1 MIVNKISIITTV
13 FLIFL
18 FSCNNQK
25 NNLTENNDTSFN
37 ILNDITNFSEKLN
50 NYDTLKILIN
60 TSLCMSS
67 SFEHLVITK
76 INDSIF
82 IKGEIT
88 RDYISNSDKILTK
101 KYYNYQKTDTLN
113 LENLFQYLDEF
124 KSTTEDLNLSFKII
138 ASFKKDTIYYQSNDI
153 NGFNFVNY
161 HNLIMNRLYPEIKH
175 FKLPDIEIIEENSN
189 FNFQ

>member
-1 MIVNKISIITTV
+1 
-13 FLIFL
+13 
-18 FSCNNQK
+18 
-25 NNLTENNDTSFN
+25 
-37 ILNDITNFSEKLN
+37 
-50 NYDTLKILIN
+50 
-60 TSLCMSS
+60 MSS

-138 ASFKKDTIYYQSNDI
+138 
-153 NGFNFVNY
+153 VV
-161 HNLIMNRLYPEIKH
+161 R
-175 FKLPDIEIIEENSN
+175 
-189 FNFQ
+189 